1 MRIYGWL
8 KELADRQGSDLY
20 LATGAPA
27 CAKFD
32 GALTALSVET
42 LAPGEVSNI
51 ANELMD
57 EAQRQEFE
65 RDLEMN
71 LAVSLPEIG
80 RFRVNIFRQRSEVSI
95 VARFIVSDIPC
106 WRDLGLPEIL
116 TDLIMA
122 KRGLLLF
129 VGATGSGKS
138 TSLAAM
144 IDYRNRHASGHIV
157 TIEDPVEFVHQHQKS
172 IVNQREVG
180 VDTRDWQSALKNTL
194 RQAPDV
200 ILIGEIRDRETM
212 EHALSFSETGHLCI
226 STLHANSANQAL
238 DRIINFFPE
247 EKRQQLLLDLSLNL
261 QAFVSQR
268 LIPNNEGGRSAAIEV
283 MLGSPTVK

>member
-8 KELADRQGSDLY
+8 KELADRQRSGLY
-20 LATGAPA
+20 LAAGSPA

-32 GALTALSVET
+32 GALTAISPEAM
-42 LAPGEVSNI
+42 APGEVGNI

-57 EAQRQEFE
+57 EAQRLEFE

-71 LAVSLPEIG
+71 VAVSLPEIG
-80 RFRVNIFRQRSEVSI
+80 RFRVNILRQRSELII
-95 VARFIVSDIPC
+95 VARFIVADISS

-122 KRGLLLF
+122 KRGLLSF

-157 TIEDPVEFVHQHQKS
+157 TIEDPVGFVHQH
-172 IVNQREVG
+172 
-180 VDTRDWQSALKNTL
+180 KN
-194 RQAPDV
+194 
-200 ILIGEIRDRETM
+200 
-212 EHALSFSETGHLCI
+212 
-226 STLHANSANQAL
+226 
-238 DRIINFFPE
+238 
-247 EKRQQLLLDLSLNL
+247 
-261 QAFVSQR
+261 R
-268 LIPNNEGGRSAAIEV
+268 L
-283 MLGSPTVK
+283 

>member
-157 TIEDPVEFVHQHQKS
+157 T
-172 IVNQREVG
+172 
-180 VDTRDWQSALKNTL
+180 
-194 RQAPDV
+194 
-200 ILIGEIRDRETM
+200 M
-212 EHALSFSETGHLCI
+212 
-226 STLHANSANQAL
+226 
-238 DRIINFFPE
+238 
-247 EKRQQLLLDLSLNL
+247 
-261 QAFVSQR
+261 
-268 LIPNNEGGRSAAIEV
+268 
-283 MLGSPTVK
+283 